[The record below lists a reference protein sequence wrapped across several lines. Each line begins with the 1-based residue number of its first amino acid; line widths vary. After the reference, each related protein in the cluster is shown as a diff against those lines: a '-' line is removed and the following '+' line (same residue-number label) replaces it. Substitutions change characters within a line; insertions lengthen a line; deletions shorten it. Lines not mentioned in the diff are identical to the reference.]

1 MSTTLRALVIEDSE
15 DDTRLMVRELERG
28 GYNPVFERVETAEAM
43 TAALAKQTWDV
54 VLADYNMPH
63 FSAPEALKL
72 LQKRGLDIPF
82 IIVSGSIGEDTA
94 VAAMKAG
101 AHDYLMKDNLKRLV
115 PAIKRELLDARVR
128 RERKQAE
135 EELQKAYKEV
145 EKRVGERTAE
155 LAQSNAE
162 LAVVNEELEAFS
174 YSVSHDLRA
183 PLRSINGFSQA
194 LLKDYTDRLDEQ
206 GREYLQRV
214 RSATKHMGMLIDDL
228 LSLSSITQTEMRHE
242 TVDLSALTQ
251 SIANE
256 FQEIQPERE
265 VTFVIAPGVTANG
278 DIHLLRI
285 LLENLLGNA
294 CKFTGDRL
302 NARIEFGV
310 TQIDDKKTFFVR
322 DNGAGFDMK
331 YADKL
336 FVPFRRLHSQDEFP
350 GTGIGLAMVQR
361 IVYRHGGQVWAEGK
375 PEEGATFY
383 FKLD

>member
-1 MSTTLRALVIEDSE
+1 LVVEDSE

-63 FSAPEALKL
+63 FSAPEALTL
-72 LQKRGLDIPF
+72 LQKRGLDLPF

>member
-1 MSTTLRALVIEDSE
+1 LVVEDSE

-28 GYNPVFERVETAEAM
+28 GYNPVFERVETAQAM

-63 FSAPEALKL
+63 FSAPEALTL
-72 LQKRGLDIPF
+72 LQNSGLDLPF

-214 RSATKHMGMLIDDL
+214 RSATKRMGMLIDDL

-256 FQEIQPERE
+256 FQETQPERE

>member
-1 MSTTLRALVIEDSE
+1 VSTTLRALVVEDSE

-194 LLKDYTDRLDEQ
+194 LLKDYPDRLDEQ

-285 LLENLLGNA
+285 VLENLLGNA

-336 FVPFRRLHSQDEFP
+336 FVPFQRLHSQDEFP